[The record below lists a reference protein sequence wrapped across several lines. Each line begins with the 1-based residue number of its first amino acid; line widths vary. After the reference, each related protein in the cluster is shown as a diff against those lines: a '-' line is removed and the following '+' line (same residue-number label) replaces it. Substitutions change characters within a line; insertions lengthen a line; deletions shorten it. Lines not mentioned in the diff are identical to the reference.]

1 VFYWLMKHIFLG
13 PLLKVLYRPKARG
26 LENVPAEG
34 PVILAANH
42 VSFMDSL
49 FIPLVLKRRVVYL
62 GKSDYFDS
70 AKTRWFFKM
79 TNVIPVKREG
89 GTAGEAA
96 IQAGVREMKRGLA
109 VGIYPEGTRSPDG
122 RLYRGKTGVARMAL
136 LASCPVIPVGVFG
149 TRELQPPERRMPKM
163 SGRVQIV
170 FGKPLSFDR
179 FAGQDRD
186 RFVLRSAT
194 DEIMYEI
201 MMITGQEYVDEY
213 ASRVKAELARQEAE
227 RLAAAGAA
235 QSSQGQPPE
244 PPASSTE
251 ATPPAEISAE
261 DEVASVRVIESEPAG
276 ASDGPDR
283 G

>member
-1 VFYWLMKHIFLG
+1 MFYWLIKHVFLG

-26 LENVPAEG
+26 LENVPADG
-34 PVILAANH
+34 PVIFAANH

-79 TNVIPVKREG
+79 VNVIPVKRDG

-96 IQAGVREMKRGLA
+96 IQAGVRELRKGLV

-122 RLYRGKTGVARMAL
+122 RLFRGKTGVARMAL
-136 LASCPVIPVGVFG
+136 LANAPVIPVGVFG
-149 TRELQPPERRMPKM
+149 TRELQPPDRKMPKM

-170 FGKPLSFDR
+170 FGKPLSFER
-179 FAGQDRD
+179 FEGQDRD
-186 RFVLRSAT
+186 RFVLRSVT
-194 DEIMYEI
+194 DEILYEI

-213 ASRVKAELARQEAE
+213 ASRVKAELTKRAEAE
-227 RLAAAGAA
+227 AAGRGPA
-235 QSSQGQPPE
+235 PE
-244 PPASSTE
+244 PADLPGEPGTLSDEE
-251 ATPPAEISAE
+251 A
-261 DEVASVRVIESEPAG
+261 ASVRAVEQQPEG
-276 ASDGPDR
+276 APSDR
-283 G
+283 SS

>member
-1 VFYWLMKHIFLG
+1 MFYWLMKHVFLG

-26 LENVPAEG
+26 LENVPGDG
-34 PVILAANH
+34 PVIFASNH

-70 AKTRWFFKM
+70 AKTRWFFKLV
-79 TNVIPVKREG
+79 NVIPVKRDG

-96 IQAGVREMKRGLA
+96 LRAGVRELEKGVV

-136 LASCPVIPVGVFG
+136 LAGCPVVPVGVFG
-149 TRELQPPERRMPKM
+149 TRELQPPEKKMPKL
-163 SGRVQIV
+163 SGRVQVV
-170 FGKPLSFDR
+170 FGKPLSFER

-186 RFVLRSAT
+186 RFILRSAT
-194 DEIMYEI
+194 DEILYEI

-213 ASRVKAELARQEAE
+213 ASRVKAQMAKAAEA
-227 RLAAAGAA
+227 
-235 QSSQGQPPE
+235 S
-244 PPASSTE
+244 
-251 ATPPAEISAE
+251 ATPEAPEADRPGEPGTLTD
-261 DEVASVRVIESEPAG
+261 DEVASVRVV
-276 ASDGPDR
+276 GPDEAR
-283 G
+283 AEESSSARKPGS

>member
-1 VFYWLMKHIFLG
+1 MFYWLMKHVFLG

-26 LENVPAEG
+26 LENVPGEG
-34 PVILAANH
+34 PVILASNH

-70 AKTRWFFKM
+70 AKTRWFFKLVS
-79 TNVIPVKREG
+79 VIPVKRDS

-96 IQAGVREMKRGLA
+96 IRAGVRELEKGVV

-136 LASCPVIPVGVFG
+136 LAGCPVVPVGVFG
-149 TRELQPPERRMPKM
+149 TRELQPPEKRMPKL
-163 SGRVQIV
+163 SGRVQVV
-170 FGKPLSFDR
+170 FGKPLSFER

-194 DEIMYEI
+194 DEILYEI

-213 ASRVKAELARQEAE
+213 ASRVKAQMAK
-227 RLAAAGAA
+227 AAKA
-235 QSSQGQPPE
+235 QE
-244 PPASSTE
+244 PPDGDRPGEPGTLTDE
-251 ATPPAEISAE
+251 
-261 DEVASVRVIESEPAG
+261 EVASVRVIAPDEAASEEPS
-276 ASDGPDR
+276 ASKPGS
-283 G
+283 

>member
-1 VFYWLMKHIFLG
+1 MFYWLIKHVFLG

-26 LENVPAEG
+26 LENMPADG
-34 PVILAANH
+34 PVIFAANH

-79 TNVIPVKREG
+79 VNVIPVKRDG

-96 IQAGVREMKRGLA
+96 IRAGARELRKGLV

-136 LASCPVIPVGVFG
+136 LANAPVVPVGVFG
-149 TRELQPPERRMPKM
+149 TRDLQPPDRKMPKL
-163 SGRVQIV
+163 SGRVQVV
-170 FGKPLSFDR
+170 FGKPLSFER
-179 FAGQDRD
+179 FAGQERD
-186 RFVLRSAT
+186 RFVLRSVT
-194 DEIMYEI
+194 DEILYEI

-213 ASRVKAELARQEAE
+213 ASRVKGDLAKRAAGEGGDATATAEAGLADAPGEPGTLSDDE
-227 RLAAAGAA
+227 AAASVGVVEEPGV
-235 QSSQGQPPE
+235 SSR
-244 PPASSTE
+244 SSGE
-251 ATPPAEISAE
+251 
-261 DEVASVRVIESEPAG
+261 
-276 ASDGPDR
+276 
-283 G
+283 